1 MATLGGRDGKSVG
14 KLLYTVESTG
24 FDGCTKQSCWC
35 AMLRHRKYKYTHTNK
50 KVVEQDFM
58 VSEIFLLQ
66 LNFRE
71 EMRDVASEMVRWMLS
86 ILILSKYV
94 ELDINALKQMS
105 RP

>member
-14 KLLYTVESTG
+14 KWLYTVESTG
-24 FDGCTKQSCWC
+24 FDDCTSFFFCRAAGVRC
-35 AMLRHRKYKYTHTNK
+35 CVRGNTNTHTNT
-50 KVVEQDFM
+50 KVVEQDLM

-86 ILILSKYV
+86 ILQNEIT
-94 ELDINALKQMS
+94 D
-105 RP
+105 R